1 MALFALVLA
10 LFALRLALWAF
21 LLALWPS
28 LLGLLLPSLRPLFP
42 LLPYT
47 APSWGLFFAPEWE
60 SNSEINFVL
69 LQGK

>member
-1 MALFALVLA
+1 MVLFALVLA
-10 LFALRLALWAF
+10 PFALRLALRASSWPLSAF

-47 APSWGLFFAPEWE
+47 APSWGLFLHQNGNP
-60 SNSEINFVL
+60 I
-69 LQGK
+69 QK